1 VTRDAV
7 QRKPRVVVLGG
18 GFGGI
23 GAARKLHDADV
34 DVVLVDKQDYHTF
47 QPMLYQVATGVVDVS
62 AIADPLRG
70 LFHDQPNARVHQ
82 GTADEIDP
90 DSRVVKFTDREPL
103 EYDYLVLALG
113 AEVEFFGVEGAGLHG
128 YPLYTLRDA
137 VRLKEHVVS
146 RWEEADRNPSL
157 IADGALNVVI
167 VGGGATGV
175 ESAGALGEL
184 YRNVFSEDFPDIDQE
199 HARLILVEAGHALL
213 PMFKKDIQGYTERA
227 LGERGVE
234 IMLGEIVESVT
245 PTRVTLKSGT
255 VLKAHTLVWGAGL
268 HAHPIAESLG
278 VKLQHGSRIPVEL
291 DLRLADRPEVFAV
304 GDIAWITDAE
314 TDEVLPQLGS
324 VALQAG
330 EHAGENVARLV
341 KGKNAK
347 PFEYTD
353 KGTMATIGRGA
364 AVLQTRRGLTMKGR
378 TAFLAWGAVHLALL
392 STGEERTKAVVD
404 WTWAGLTHERSGR
417 IVVSGS
423 EPTPARR

>member
-1 VTRDAV
+1 M
-7 QRKPRVVVLGG
+7 PRVVVLGG

-23 GAARKLHDADV
+23 GAARKLRDADV

-47 QPMLYQVATGVVDVS
+47 QPMLYQLATGVIDTS

-82 GTADEIDP
+82 GTVEAIDP
-90 DSRVVKFTDREPL
+90 DSRVVTFADREPL

-113 AEVEFFGVEGAGLHG
+113 AEAEFFGVEGAGEHG
-128 YPLYTLRDA
+128 YPLYTLGDA
-137 VRLKEHVVS
+137 VRLKEHVVTC
-146 RWEEADRNPSL
+146 WEEADRNPSL
-157 IADGALNVVI
+157 IADGMLNVVI

-184 YRNVFSEDFPDIDQE
+184 YRNVFSDDFPDIAQE
-199 HARLILVEAGHALL
+199 HARLILVEAGPALL
-213 PMFKKDIQGYTERA
+213 PMFKKDIQDYTQRA
-227 LGERGVE
+227 LRERGVE
-234 IMLGEIVESVT
+234 IMLGEIVESVA
-245 PTRVTLKSGT
+245 PTRVRLKSGT

-268 HAHPIAESLG
+268 HAHPIAKALG
-278 VKLQHGSRIPVEL
+278 VELQRGSRIPVGL

-304 GDIAWITDAE
+304 GDIAWITDAK
-314 TDEVLPQLGS
+314 TDDVLPQLGS

-330 EHAGENVARLV
+330 EHAGENIARLV
-341 KGKNAK
+341 DRKDAM
-347 PFEYTD
+347 PFKYTD
-353 KGTMATIGRGA
+353 KGTMAIIGRGA
-364 AVLQTRRGLTMKGR
+364 AVLQTRRGHTMKGR

-392 STGEERTKAVVD
+392 STGEERTKAVVE

-417 IVVSGS
+417 IVVSDI